1 MNYDDDPALF
11 PEKLSD
17 EVAYQLI
24 PFFYHLAAVFESQ
37 YLSQALR
44 YEKTLGKKVVP
55 PNKPWENN

>member
-11 PEKLSD
+11 PKKLSD
-17 EVAYQLI
+17 EVAHQLI

-44 YEKTLGKKVVP
+44 YEKTLAKKK
-55 PNKPWENN
+55 NSSGKPWRNN